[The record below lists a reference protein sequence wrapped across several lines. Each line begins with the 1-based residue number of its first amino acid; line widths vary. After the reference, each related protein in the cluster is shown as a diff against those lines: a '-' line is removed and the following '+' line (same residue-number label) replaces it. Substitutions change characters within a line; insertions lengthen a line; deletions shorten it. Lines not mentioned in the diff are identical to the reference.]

1 MRTSAR
7 ACALLTV
14 LSVSALLAGCSG
26 DNPVVAEGNLVT
38 GGLTAG
44 GEGQV
49 TAALALSSTAV
60 KAWQVENGAMPTAAD
75 FAAIPGATSNGG
87 ATVTYKATTTGF
99 CLTGTSSGQPSVTR
113 VWLEP
118 GGLQAAGATC

>member
-1 MRTSAR
+1 MA
-7 ACALLTV
+7 
-14 LSVSALLAGCSG
+14 
-26 DNPVVAEGNLVT
+26 
-38 GGLTAG
+38 
-44 GEGQV
+44 
-49 TAALALSSTAV
+49 AALALSSTAV

-87 ATVTYKATTTGF
+87 ATVTYKATSTGF

-118 GGLQAAGATC
+118 GRPPGRRRHLLRSPPTGGGPGMLTPWTGGARSSRS